1 MISSKHSNYSFPRVS
16 LSSDPESAER
26 EEPLDQDSRF
36 WKMLMLLSCS
46 YLNPVSAIDAYKM
59 LMFHDLTQHHLLQ
72 LMQT

>member
-26 EEPLDQDSRF
+26 EEPMDQDSRF